1 VARRGAPR
9 PGPID
14 DRSPARTATTKTMSL
29 TVDIPR
35 SRAAPAVARRAVDR
49 LEGRLADDLLP
60 DIKLLVCELVTNSVK
75 YASEG
80 PVRLRIH
87 SRGPRHVCV
96 GVVDQG
102 DGFAPA
108 QRDRPVS
115 EPGGF
120 GLQLVQKL
128 SDRWG
133 VRDGAS
139 HVWFEI
145 DRDHAEG
152 PP

>member
-1 VARRGAPR
+1 M
-9 PGPID
+9 
-14 DRSPARTATTKTMSL
+14 SMSL

-35 SRAAPAVARRAVDR
+35 NRAAPAVARRAVDR
-49 LEGRLADDLLP
+49 LEGRLAGDLLP

-75 YASEG
+75 YATEG
-80 PVRLRIH
+80 PVTLHID
-87 SRGPRHVCV
+87 SRGPRHVRV
-96 GVVDQG
+96 GVVDRG
-102 DGFAPA
+102 DGFAPPRR
-108 QRDRPVS
+108 QRPVT

-120 GLQLVQKL
+120 GLHLVERL

-133 VRDGAS
+133 VRESAG